1 MKICKKCGEVNKDNS
16 PVCKNVNCS
25 SNEFEAYDE
34 IKKKSL
40 NNLKKNIFLSKFLN
54 IFENVE

>member
-40 NNLKKNIFLSKFLN
+40 NNLKKNI
-54 IFENVE
+54 

>member
-1 MKICKKCGEVNKDNS
+1 MINIGGYDMKICKKCGEVNKDNS

-34 IKKKSL
+34 IKK
-40 NNLKKNIFLSKFLN
+40 NL
-54 IFENVE
+54 